1 MKRGII
7 PVLSLVFFL
16 SFPLVR
22 AGTPGDS
29 VGVERKGAKT
39 LILHRVEAGQTLFAI
54 SRRYR
59 VPVDEIRAE
68 NAGVEA
74 DLQPGQVVKVP
85 WTPPSEGRRSPPGT
99 HRVATGESL
108 FGIARQYQVSVADL
122 RQWNGLSDNTI
133 NVGDELAISAGLVKN
148 APVADTPVAGTP
160 VAAQAGE
167 AQNAADSLPVVTA
180 NRKTH
185 TVAPG
190 QTLNAVARLYQ
201 LSLDDLRQWNHLV
214 TDALTVGQELVVQ
227 NGATGTGTVSRAVEP
242 ATAVPT
248 PVAASPAKKAA
259 EPTPVVALPTRE
271 TEPRKGTVEKP
282 AVNQAE
288 DNPTESVPNRSPA
301 IPVPN
306 ANVYQRKVEM
316 GLAELI
322 EGTQTNEKYL
332 ALHRTAP
339 VGTII
344 QVKNLMNELSVF
356 AKVIGRLPNTG
367 ANEKIVIRISG
378 KAYER
383 LAAVDKKFRVEISYV
398 P

>member
-7 PVLSLVFFL
+7 PVLSLVFSFFL
-16 SFPLVR
+16 PLVR
-22 AGTPGDS
+22 AEIPRDS
-29 VGVERKGAKT
+29 VGVERKGTKT

-59 VPVDEIRAE
+59 VAVEEIKSE

-85 WTPPSEGRRSPPGT
+85 WTPPSESRRNPPGT

-108 FGIARQYQVSVADL
+108 FGIARQYQVAVENL
-122 RQWNGLSDNTI
+122 RQWNGLSDNNI
-133 NVGDELAISAGLVKN
+133 GVGDELVVSPGSAKTP
-148 APVADTPVAGTP
+148 PVAGTPVAGTP
-160 VAAQAGE
+160 VAAQAE
-167 AQNAADSLPVVTA
+167 EVKNAADSLPVVTT

-201 LSLDDLRQWNHLV
+201 LSLEDLRQWNQLS

-227 NGATGTGTVSRAVEP
+227 NGTANGTATGTATETASRVVESAAEQP
-242 ATAVPT
+242 SVVT
-248 PVAASPAKKAA
+248 ASPA
-259 EPTPVVALPTRE
+259 RE
-271 TEPRKGTVEKP
+271 TDRKATVEKP
-282 AVNQAE
+282 EAANKE
-288 DNPTESVPNRSPA
+288 ESKPTEPVLNNSPT

-322 EGTQTNEKYL
+322 EGTQANEKYL